1 MKAILK
7 IWVLLILLTTASAA
21 SETFQIGSFA
31 ESGLSGWTVKSF
43 KGETEYLIV
52 EEDGQNILQ
61 ARSNG
66 TASGLVYQ
74 TEYSPQE
81 YPILSWQWKVDNII
95 SQGDSRTKS
104 GDDYAARIYVVF
116 PHWFFPKTKTINY
129 IWANQ
134 LAKGSFQLNPYTSN
148 AMMVAVESGAEQA
161 GQWVRVRRN
170 LVEDYRRAFG
180 EDPPDVGAI
189 AIMTDTDNTGESVVA
204 WYGDILASRE

>member
-7 IWVLLILLTTASAA
+7 IWVLLILMTTASAA

>member
-7 IWVLLILLTTASAA
+7 IWFLLILVTTASAA

-134 LAKGSFQLNPYTSN
+134 LAKGSFQPSPYTSN
-148 AMMVAVESGAEQA
+148 ATMVAVESGPART
-161 GQWVRVRRN
+161 GQWIHVRRN
-170 LVEDYRRAFG
+170 LFEDYRRAFG
-180 EDPPDVGAI
+180 EDPPDVGAV

-204 WYGDILASRE
+204 WYGNILASRE

>member
-7 IWVLLILLTTASAA
+7 IWFLLVLVTTAAAA

-31 ESGLSGWTVKSF
+31 GSGLSGWTVKSF

-52 EEDGQNILQ
+52 EEDGQNILK